1 MLQSETC
8 LKLLKTVEYP
18 VSNHP
23 KRQDLVVTYENRTTM
38 GLRKGVHVTSVWKKG
53 RELIVCCH

>member
-8 LKLLKTVEYP
+8 LKLLNTVEYP

-23 KRQDLVVTYENRTTM
+23 KCQDLVVAYENRTTM

-53 RELIVCCH
+53 RELIACCH